1 MPRANG
7 KQSVVLSFRRRKS
20 THSSSNAV
28 SSIIPGKIVHVTI
41 ENEKRVSKL
50 KPAFQGRCFTVLLVG
65 FRRYI
70 CDFDLVPAPCSF
82 ITDISNKEFSD
93 VLICST
99 RASFVREVNFKQASV
114 GNFPVGHRVHWIKL
128 VPV

>member
-7 KQSVVLSFRRRKS
+7 KQSVVLSFRKRKL

-41 ENEKRVSKL
+41 EKEKRVSKL
-50 KPAFQGRCFTVLLVG
+50 KPALQGRCFIVLLVG

-93 VLICST
+93 ALICST
-99 RASFVREVNFKQASV
+99 RASFIREVNFKQASV
-114 GNFPVGHRVHWIKL
+114 GNFPVGHRVRWIKL